1 MEGVMTATTLLY
13 HRDPRL
19 LTFDGLVSAIEVDAA
34 GRHVVVLRETA
45 FYPEAGGQMADHGV
59 LGGAR
64 VSDVQVGDDG
74 VVRHVVEAGFAGAV
88 GDVVAGVVDGARR
101 RQHMAM
107 HTAQHVLSQVLLQQR
122 ADAET
127 VSARL
132 GETVCTVDVDVA
144 ALSDRD
150 VLSAED
156 AAHAIVDADL
166 DVTAFFPDDAALAAL
181 PLRRAPK
188 VRENIR
194 VVVVG
199 DLQRPFDV
207 SPCGGT
213 HVTKT
218 SQIGLVRVIGVERY
232 KGRTRVSFQAG
243 PRARREALGRA
254 RIADLLAREFSTTSD
269 EVPAQIEKLR
279 AQGRAQT
286 GEQQALRE
294 RLGALYGDAL
304 AARVEDGGVVVE
316 VVEAADLALLRALAL
331 RVVSL
336 RPGCAVVVATPEGDG
351 GGPVVIARGARSAV
365 DCGALLKQLVAT
377 HGGRGGGRADG
388 AQGRLVRVD
397 AVALREGV
405 GLAAK

>member
-1 MEGVMTATTLLY
+1 MQGVMTATTLLY

-19 LTFDGLVSAIEVDAA
+19 LTFDGVVAAIEVDAA
-34 GRHVVVLRETA
+34 GRRVVVLRETA
-45 FYPEAGGQMADHGV
+45 FYPEAGGQMADHGA
-59 LGGAR
+59 LGSAR

-74 VVRHVVEAGFAGAV
+74 VVRHVVEGEFEAAV
-88 GDVVAGVVDGARR
+88 GDAVTGVVDGARR

-107 HTAQHVLSQVLLQQR
+107 HTAQHILSQVLLQQR
-122 ADAET
+122 AGAET

-132 GETVCTVDVDVA
+132 GETVCTVDIDVA
-144 ALSDRD
+144 ALTDREL
-150 VLSAED
+150 LSAED
-156 AAHAIVDADL
+156 AVHAIVDADL
-166 DVTAFFPDDAALAAL
+166 DVTAFFPDDDALAAL

-188 VRENIR
+188 VRENVR

-218 SQIGLVRVIGVERY
+218 SQIGLVRVTGVERY

-243 PRARREALGRA
+243 PRARRDALGRA
-254 RIADLLAREFSTTSD
+254 RIADLLAREFSATPD
-269 EVPAQIEKLR
+269 EVPAQIERLR
-279 AQGRAQT
+279 AQARAQA

-294 RLGALYGDAL
+294 RLGALHGDAL
-304 AARVEDGGVVVE
+304 AARVEDGDVVVE
-316 VVEAADLALLRALAL
+316 VVEGADLAVLRALAQ

-336 RPGCAVVVATPEGDG
+336 RPACAVVAATPEGDG

-365 DCGALLKQLVAT
+365 DCGALLKQLVAA

-388 AQGRLVRVD
+388 AQGRLAR
-397 AVALREGV
+397 LE
-405 GLAAK
+405 AASLGASAKPAS

>member
-1 MEGVMTATTLLY
+1 MTPTTLLY
-13 HRDPRL
+13 HRDPHL
-19 LTFDGLVSAIEVDAA
+19 LRFDGVVSAVEVDPA
-34 GRHVVVLRETA
+34 GRRIVVLRETA

-64 VSDVQVGDDG
+64 VTDVQVGDDG
-74 VVRHVVEAGFAGAV
+74 VVRHIVEGGFAAAV
-88 GDVVAGVVDGARR
+88 GDAVAGVVDGARR

-107 HTAQHVLSQVLLQQR
+107 HTAQHILSQVLLSQR
-122 ADAET
+122 ARAET

-150 VLSAED
+150 VLEAED
-156 AAHAIVDADL
+156 AVHAIVDEDL
-166 DVTAFFPDDAALAAL
+166 DVTAFFPDDDALAAL

-199 DLQRPFDV
+199 DLRQPFDV

-218 SQIGLVRVIGVERY
+218 SQIGLVRVTGVERY

-254 RIADLLAREFSTTSD
+254 RVADHLAREFSTTPE
-269 EVPAQIEKLR
+269 EVTAQIEKLR
-279 AQGRAQT
+279 ALSRAQG
-286 GEQQALRE
+286 GEKQALLE
-294 RLGALYGDAL
+294 RLGGAYGDAL
-304 AARVEDGGVVVE
+304 APRVEDGGVGVE
-316 VVEAADLALLRALAL
+316 VVEGGDLSLLRALAQ

-336 RPGCAVVVATPEGDG
+336 RPACAVVVASPEADG
-351 GGPVVIARGARSAV
+351 GGPVVVARGAGSAV

-377 HGGRGGGRADG
+377 LGGRGGGRADG
-388 AQGRLVRVD
+388 AQGRLARVE
-397 AVALREGV
+397 AVTLRAHV
-405 GLAAK
+405 GRASS